1 MSPLIR
7 FTPPRR
13 ARGQIAGFVNLGF
26 LSRKIYRR
34 RLAPF
39 FQSSLPPLPRPDI
52 LCFLVIFR
60 PHIMRKKIII
70 CVVFSKF
77 CQIAVTASSGTAI
90 STDMFRNF
98 VKNSFKFD
106 VALKHAQDEV
116 PARKSTPE
124 KQKSLLATNKH
135 RRRLKR
141 RPQRIQNTVLCQS
154 LGDIHYYS
162 KGNQCSRCSPEY
174 PCGILCGN

>member
-1 MSPLIR
+1 MMLP
-7 FTPPRR
+7 
-13 ARGQIAGFVNLGF
+13 F
-26 LSRKIYRR
+26 LTLASCEILPQRIL
-34 RLAPF
+34 RLP
-39 FQSSLPPLPRPDI
+39 I
-52 LCFLVIFR
+52 T
-60 PHIMRKKIII
+60 
-70 CVVFSKF
+70 
-77 CQIAVTASSGTAI
+77 VTASSGTAT
-90 STDMFRNF
+90 STSTCSENF

-116 PARKSTPE
+116 PARKSTPK
-124 KQKSLLATNKH
+124 KQKSPLATNKH

>member
-1 MSPLIR
+1 MDEMHPSQMGECS
-7 FTPPRR
+7 THYTTMTET
-13 ARGQIAGFVNLGF
+13 
-26 LSRKIYRR
+26 SK
-34 RLAPF
+34 LAV
-39 FQSSLPPLPRPDI
+39 STEDN
-52 LCFLVIFR
+52 
-60 PHIMRKKIII
+60 
-70 CVVFSKF
+70 
-77 CQIAVTASSGTAI
+77 VTASSGTAI
-90 STDMFRNF
+90 STNFATSTCSENF

-116 PARKSTPE
+116 PARKAPQK
-124 KQKSLLATNKH
+124 KQKSPLATNKH

-154 LGDIHYYS
+154 LGGIHYYS

>member
-1 MSPLIR
+1 MFTLTFSSNSTNNSVEQLLRTDERIQLFVLHSLFFTLMSE
-7 FTPPRR
+7 PPNSGS
-13 ARGQIAGFVNLGF
+13 AQHN
-26 LSRKIYRR
+26 
-34 RLAPF
+34 
-39 FQSSLPPLPRPDI
+39 
-52 LCFLVIFR
+52 
-60 PHIMRKKIII
+60 
-70 CVVFSKF
+70 
-77 CQIAVTASSGTAI
+77 VTASSGTAT
-90 STDMFRNF
+90 STSTCSENF

-124 KQKSLLATNKH
+124 KQKSPLAKNKH

-141 RPQRIQNTVLCQS
+141 RPQRIQNTVLCQF

>member
-1 MSPLIR
+1 MFIQLSNLLLLSKLLNGKYEVESLQVPSYRILHR
-7 FTPPRR
+7 KTVF
-13 ARGQIAGFVNLGF
+13 QIKRPKQKTAEDNFYH
-26 LSRKIYRR
+26 IC
-34 RLAPF
+34 RLAN
-39 FQSSLPPLPRPDI
+39 
-52 LCFLVIFR
+52 
-60 PHIMRKKIII
+60 
-70 CVVFSKF
+70 
-77 CQIAVTASSGTAI
+77 VTASSGTAK
-90 STDMFRNF
+90 STNFATSTCSENF

-116 PARKSTPE
+116 PARKAPQK
-124 KQKSLLATNKH
+124 KQKSSLATNKH

-154 LGDIHYYS
+154 LGGIHYYS

>member
-1 MSPLIR
+1 MCGSWFPAVTVMQFPDEPDTACQGR
-7 FTPPRR
+7 Q
-13 ARGQIAGFVNLGF
+13 ARSLG
-26 LSRKIYRR
+26 S
-34 RLAPF
+34 
-39 FQSSLPPLPRPDI
+39 D
-52 LCFLVIFR
+52 
-60 PHIMRKKIII
+60 
-70 CVVFSKF
+70 
-77 CQIAVTASSGTAI
+77 VTASSGTAI

-124 KQKSLLATNKH
+124 KQKSPLATNKH

>member
-1 MSPLIR
+1 MLKLR
-7 FTPPRR
+7 FFIP
-13 ARGQIAGFVNLGF
+13 QK
-26 LSRKIYRR
+26 LSLKIKKQRKITMF
-34 RLAPF
+34 AA
-39 FQSSLPPLPRPDI
+39 I
-52 LCFLVIFR
+52 N
-60 PHIMRKKIII
+60 
-70 CVVFSKF
+70 
-77 CQIAVTASSGTAI
+77 VTTSSGTAI

-116 PARKSTPE
+116 PARKSTPK
-124 KQKSLLATNKH
+124 KQKSPLATNKH

-141 RPQRIQNTVLCQS
+141 RPQRIQNTVLCLS

-162 KGNQCSRCSPEY
+162 RENQCSRCSPEY

>member
-1 MSPLIR
+1 MMQFPDEPDAACQGR
-7 FTPPRR
+7 Q
-13 ARGQIAGFVNLGF
+13 ARSLG
-26 LSRKIYRR
+26 S
-34 RLAPF
+34 
-39 FQSSLPPLPRPDI
+39 D
-52 LCFLVIFR
+52 
-60 PHIMRKKIII
+60 
-70 CVVFSKF
+70 
-77 CQIAVTASSGTAI
+77 VTASSGTAI

-124 KQKSLLATNKH
+124 KQKSPLATNKH

-141 RPQRIQNTVLCQS
+141 RPQRIQNTVLCPS

-162 KGNQCSRCSPEY
+162 RENQCSRCSPEY

>member
-1 MSPLIR
+1 MQFPDDPDAACQGR
-7 FTPPRR
+7 Q
-13 ARGQIAGFVNLGF
+13 ARSLG
-26 LSRKIYRR
+26 S
-34 RLAPF
+34 
-39 FQSSLPPLPRPDI
+39 D
-52 LCFLVIFR
+52 
-60 PHIMRKKIII
+60 
-70 CVVFSKF
+70 
-77 CQIAVTASSGTAI
+77 VTASSGTAI
-90 STDMFRNF
+90 STNFATSTCSENF

-116 PARKSTPE
+116 PARKAP
-124 KQKSLLATNKH
+124 QKSRNRRSRQKKH

-141 RPQRIQNTVLCQS
+141 RPQRRQNTVLCQS

>member
-1 MSPLIR
+1 MALGELTCIPVMQFPDDPDAACQGR
-7 FTPPRR
+7 Q
-13 ARGQIAGFVNLGF
+13 ARSLG
-26 LSRKIYRR
+26 S
-34 RLAPF
+34 
-39 FQSSLPPLPRPDI
+39 D
-52 LCFLVIFR
+52 
-60 PHIMRKKIII
+60 
-70 CVVFSKF
+70 
-77 CQIAVTASSGTAI
+77 VTASSGTAI
-90 STDMFRNF
+90 STNFATSTCSENF

-116 PARKSTPE
+116 PARKAPQK
-124 KQKSLLATNKH
+124 KQKSPLATNKH

-154 LGDIHYYS
+154 LGGIHYYS